1 MPTVNIY
8 SERSSANSAL
18 MNSVS
23 AIRRKVAEVLSGKSR
38 TLISDEISV
47 RLVDCVG
54 RGMLAPIEV
63 EISAQNYP
71 ERALHA
77 DKICL
82 DMRAYIEHL
91 MPEVVGVRV
100 WLQLVEFG
108 HSWTEEEIAS
118 LHAKTAT
125 EGTA

>member
-8 SERSSANSAL
+8 SESPSANPAL
-18 MNSVS
+18 KDSVS
-23 AIRRKVAEVLSGKSR
+23 AIRRKVAELLSGKSR

-54 RGMLAPIEV
+54 LGMLAPIEV
-63 EISAQNYP
+63 EIRAQHYP

-77 DKICL
+77 DRICL

-91 MPEVVGVRV
+91 VPEADGVRV
-100 WLQLVEFG
+100 WLQLGELG

-118 LHAKTAT
+118 LHAQAAT